1 MKDDDDEGG
10 GKLESYESHVGHPR
24 SNYQERGKVNFGSAS
39 SCPVHLF
46 QLSGSEL
53 VLATVAIK

>member
-1 MKDDDDEGG
+1 MMMMKAVVSWSPMSPMLDI
-10 GKLESYESHVGHPR
+10 
-24 SNYQERGKVNFGSAS
+24 QEAITKRRGKVNFGSAS

-46 QLSGSEL
+46 QLSGLEL